1 MTDLAKALSDFVAK
15 RKFRGKGPLCVALV
29 ITDHARKGLPL
40 DPEKLL
46 TAQGGQVL
54 GLGKSAVQNILKK
67 HGITRLL
74 ASEGGRTSRGSI
86 DNMRSYVGLL
96 NGMHAAGGT
105 VDLDSVERFW
115 ISQVEAFFAGKPFKL
130 RLDSSLG
137 LRAVVRN
144 LVTQAEERQKA
155 SAGTMYHGTL
165 MQHLV
170 GAKLDL
176 VLGVGKV
183 THNGSNTSDQKPD
196 RTGDFDIGDAS
207 IHVSTSPSE
216 ALIQK
221 CAANFD
227 AGRRPMI
234 VTTRKG
240 VVMAEGLAENA
251 GIGDRLDVIEFEQFI
266 ATNLHEL
273 GKFEAEQ
280 RRVKVGQLVDRYNE
294 IVDEFETDPS
304 LQIEI
309 SSGKAS

>member
-1 MTDLAKALSDFVAK
+1 MTDLNRALGDFAIS
-15 RKFRGKGPLCVALV
+15 RRFRSKGPLCVALV
-29 ITDHARKGLPL
+29 VTDHARKGLPL

-54 GLGKSAVQNILKK
+54 GLGKSAVQKILEK

-86 DNMRSYVGLL
+86 DNMRAYVGLL
-96 NGMHAAGGT
+96 NGLHTTGT
-105 VDLDSVERFW
+105 VDLDSVEKFW
-115 ISQVEAFFAGKPFKL
+115 ITQVEAFFAGKPFKL

-137 LRAVVRN
+137 LRAVIRN
-144 LVTQAEERQKA
+144 LVGQAEERQKA
-155 SAGTMYHGTL
+155 SAGTMYHGTM

-176 VLGVGKV
+176 VLGLGNV
-183 THNGSNTSDQKPD
+183 THNGANTSDQKPD
-196 RTGDFDIGDAS
+196 RTGDFDIGDVS
-207 IHVSTSPSE
+207 IHVSTSPGE
-216 ALIQK
+216 ALIRK

-240 VVMAEGLAENA
+240 VVIAEGLAENI
-251 GIGDRLDVIEFEQFI
+251 GIGDRLDVIEFEQFV

-273 GKFEAEQ
+273 GRFEAEQ
-280 RRVKVGQLVDRYNE
+280 RRIKVGELIARYNE

>member
-1 MTDLAKALSDFVAK
+1 MIDLDKALTDFAT
-15 RKFRGKGPLCVALV
+15 RRRFRSKGPLCVALV
-29 ITDHARKGLPL
+29 VTDHARKGLPL
-40 DPEKLL
+40 DPEQLL

-54 GLGKSAVQNILKK
+54 GLGKSAVQKILEK

-96 NGMHAAGGT
+96 NELHAT
-105 VDLDSVERFW
+105 SIVDLDSVEEFW
-115 ISQVEAFFAGKPFKL
+115 IRQVEAFFAGKPFKL

-137 LRAVVRN
+137 LRAVIRN
-144 LVTQAEERQKA
+144 LVGQAEERQKA
-155 SAGTMYHGTL
+155 SAGTMYHGMM

-176 VLGVGKV
+176 VLGLGNVA
-183 THNGSNTSDQKPD
+183 HNGANTSDQKPD
-196 RTGDFDIGDAS
+196 RTGDFDIGDVS

-240 VVMAEGLAENA
+240 VVIAEGLAENI
-251 GIGDRLDVIEFEQFI
+251 GIADRLDVIEFEQFI

-273 GKFEAEQ
+273 GRFETEQ
-280 RRVKVGQLVDRYNE
+280 RRIKVGELVTRYNE
-294 IVDEFETDPS
+294 IVDKFETDPS

-309 SSGKAS
+309 ASGKAS

>member
-1 MTDLAKALSDFVAK
+1 MV
-15 RKFRGKGPLCVALV
+15 
-29 ITDHARKGLPL
+29 TDHARKGLPL
-40 DPEKLL
+40 DPEQLL

-54 GLGKSAVQNILKK
+54 GLGKSAVQKILEK

-96 NGMHAAGGT
+96 NELHAT
-105 VDLDSVERFW
+105 SIVDLDSVEEFW
-115 ISQVEAFFAGKPFKL
+115 IRQVEAFFAGKPFKL

-137 LRAVVRN
+137 LRAVIRN
-144 LVTQAEERQKA
+144 LVGQAEERQKA
-155 SAGTMYHGTL
+155 SAGTMYHGMM

-176 VLGVGKV
+176 VLGLGNVA
-183 THNGSNTSDQKPD
+183 HNGANTSDQKPD
-196 RTGDFDIGDAS
+196 RTGDFDIGDVS

-240 VVMAEGLAENA
+240 VVIAEGLAENI
-251 GIGDRLDVIEFEQFI
+251 GIADRLDVIEFEQFI

-273 GKFEAEQ
+273 GRFETEQ
-280 RRVKVGQLVDRYNE
+280 RRIKVGELVTRYNE
-294 IVDEFETDPS
+294 IVDKFETDPS

-309 SSGKAS
+309 ASGKAS

>member
-1 MTDLAKALSDFVAK
+1 MTDLAKSLSSLVAT

-29 ITDHARKGLPL
+29 ITGHARKGLPL

-54 GLGKSAVQNILKK
+54 GLGKSSVQNVLKK

-86 DNMRSYVGLL
+86 ENMRAYVGLL
-96 NGMHAAGGT
+96 NSLHAAGIA
-105 VDLDSVERFW
+105 DLDEIEKFW
-115 ISQVEAFFAGKPFKL
+115 ITQVEAFFAGKPFKL

-137 LRAVVRN
+137 LRAVIRN

-176 VLGVGKV
+176 VLGLGIV

-196 RTGDFDIGDAS
+196 RTGDFDIGDVS

-227 AGRRPMI
+227 AGKRPMI

-273 GKFEAEQ
+273 GRFEAAQ
-280 RRVKVGQLVDRYNE
+280 RRLKVGELIDRYNE
-294 IVDEFETDPS
+294 VIDEFETDPS

-309 SSGKAS
+309 STGKAS